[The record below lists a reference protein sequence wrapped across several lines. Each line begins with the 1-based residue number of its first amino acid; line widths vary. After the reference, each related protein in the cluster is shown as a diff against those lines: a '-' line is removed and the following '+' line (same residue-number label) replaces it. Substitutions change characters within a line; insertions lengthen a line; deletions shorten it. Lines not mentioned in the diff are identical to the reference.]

1 MQKTKLGISAGM
13 LAAVIYLTALFSGY
27 WVAIFLAGY
36 VLLFEENQW
45 LKISAIKAVG
55 ILLFFSFLSTV
66 IHLIPDALDV
76 VSYFGNMFG
85 TVLSFGPVNPFIYA
99 VLGIVDIVE
108 KILFLVL
115 GVKAFEQRTIAFPV
129 VDKLISKYVKLN

>member
-27 WVAIFLAGY
+27 WVTIFLAGY

-99 VLGIVDIVE
+99 VLGIC
-108 KILFLVL
+108 
-115 GVKAFEQRTIAFPV
+115 
-129 VDKLISKYVKLN
+129 